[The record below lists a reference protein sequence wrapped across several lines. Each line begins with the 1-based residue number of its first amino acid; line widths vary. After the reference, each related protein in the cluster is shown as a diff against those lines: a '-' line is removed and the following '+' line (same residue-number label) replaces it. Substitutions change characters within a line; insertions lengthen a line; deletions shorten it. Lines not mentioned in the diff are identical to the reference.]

1 MRLFRH
7 AGNTPHLLMSL
18 QDAVIA
24 RLLQAQAGAGLDPEE
39 LMQLIDEGLSLATS
53 MQNEQATEF
62 FTDLKRQ
69 LTEGGIGG

>member
-1 MRLFRH
+1 MPLFRD
-7 AGNTPHLLMSL
+7 AGNAPYLLIAL
-18 QDAVIA
+18 QDAVIV
-24 RLLQAQAGAGLDPEE
+24 RLLQAQGGAGLDAEE
-39 LMQLIDEGLSLATS
+39 LMKLIDEGLSLATS